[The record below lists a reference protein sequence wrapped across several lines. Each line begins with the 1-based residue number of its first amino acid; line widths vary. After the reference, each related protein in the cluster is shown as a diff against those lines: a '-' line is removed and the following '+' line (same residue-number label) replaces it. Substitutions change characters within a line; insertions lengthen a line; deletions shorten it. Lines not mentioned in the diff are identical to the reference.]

1 MKQTKFRVEIKN
13 KQSLDTEYYGKFNA
27 INVVETIHEYE
38 KDERSSDEICPFD
51 IEVKVNMVDT
61 EMKLS
66 IDKEMLEE
74 NGNDYFYYP
83 FVINDTGYRLN
94 VYINPNENTVDDIEL
109 EQWLDLGNF
118 YDADLCDNTYTAE
131 DITRL

>member
-51 IEVKVNMVDT
+51 IAVKIDMGDE
-61 EMKLS
+61 EMKIF
-66 IDKEMLEE
+66 IDKEMLE
-74 NGNDYFYYP
+74 NGNDYFYYS
-83 FVINDTGYRLN
+83 FVINDSGYQLN
-94 VYINPNENTVDDIEL
+94 VYINPNENTVDEIEL
-109 EQWLDLGNF
+109 EQWLDLENF
-118 YDADLCDNTYTAE
+118 YDADLCDNAYTND

>member
-1 MKQTKFRVEIKN
+1 MKQTKFRAEIKN
-13 KQSLDTEYYGKFNA
+13 NEPINTQYYGKFNA

-51 IEVKVNMVDT
+51 IAVKVDMGGE
-61 EMKLS
+61 EMKIF
-66 IDKEMLEE
+66 IDKEMLE

-83 FVINDTGYRLN
+83 FVINDCGYQLN
-94 VYINPNENTVDDIEL
+94 VYVNPNENTVDDIEL
-109 EQWLDLGNF
+109 EEWVDLGKF
-118 YDADLCDNTYTAE
+118 YDSDLCDNVYTKD

>member
-1 MKQTKFRVEIKN
+1 MKQTKFRAEIKQD
-13 KQSLDTEYYGKFNA
+13 KPLDTKYYGKFNV
-27 INVVETIHEYE
+27 INVVEEIHETE

-51 IEVKVNMVDT
+51 IAVKIDMGET
-61 EMKLS
+61 EMKLF
-66 IDKEMLEE
+66 IDKEMLE

-83 FVINDTGYRLN
+83 FVINDCGYQFN

-109 EQWLDLGNF
+109 EEWIDLGNF
-118 YDADLCDNTYTAE
+118 YDAGLCDNTYTAE

>member
-13 KQSLDTEYYGKFNA
+13 KQSLDTNYYGKFNV

-51 IEVKVNMVDT
+51 IAVKIDT
-61 EMKLS
+61 GCEEMKLF
-66 IDKEMLEE
+66 IDKEMLE
-74 NGNDYFYYP
+74 NGNDYFYYL
-83 FVINDTGYRLN
+83 FVVNDNGYQLN
-94 VYINPNENTVDDIEL
+94 VYINPNEPVIDGIEL
-109 EQWLDLGNF
+109 EHWYDLEDF
-118 YDADLCDNTYTAE
+118 YDGDLCDTTYTND